1 MAFGAMAISK
11 RWKGKGSRE
20 IKENDT
26 HCINFILSQVIAL
39 FLKEIGISLEGA
51 SAKFENKDA
60 KLGQVASGS
69 GLKYVQV
76 TVLAIAKGEHMFQY
90 DSKKHDFV
98 KSLTKAVRERMEQFM
113 GPTDR
118 IVIQIPGITT
128 PAIDGSARIYAKNRG
143 APLELAPVVF
153 GKGVKMASDP
163 TSKKL
168 PLPF

>member
-1 MAFGAMAISK
+1 MAFGDMAISK
-11 RWKGKGSRE
+11 KWKGKGSRA

-26 HCINFILSQVIAL
+26 RCINFILQQVISL

-60 KLGQVASGS
+60 KLGQVAAGS
-69 GLKYVQV
+69 GLKYVQI

-98 KSLTKAVRERMEQFM
+98 KALSKAVRERMEPFM

-118 IVIQIPGITT
+118 LVLQIPGITT
-128 PAIDGSARIYAKNRG
+128 PAVEGSARLYAKNRG
-143 APLELAPVVF
+143 SPLELAPVIY
-153 GKGVKMASDP
+153 GKGIKMASDP

>member
-1 MAFGAMAISK
+1 MAISK
-11 RWKGKGSRE
+11 KWKGKGSRE

-26 HCINFILSQVIAL
+26 YCINFILSQVIAL

-60 KLGQVASGS
+60 KLGQVAAGS

-98 KSLTKAVRERMEQFM
+98 KALSKAVRERMEPFM

-118 IVIQIPGITT
+118 LVLQIPGITT
-128 PAIDGSARIYAKNRG
+128 PRLRDLLAFMLRIAAGPWFWR
-143 APLELAPVVF
+143 P
-153 GKGVKMASDP
+153 SCW
-163 TSKKL
+163 
-168 PLPF
+168 